1 MKITKEEF
9 QRIGDESPLE
19 LFHQGIK
26 ADETREKYTRTLR
39 QILCKIFEELFEGDF
54 KTRVERFVQ
63 IAKEDPD
70 WTRDLLLNLSIKLK
84 ERTRLDKEDSDY
96 LNPSS
101 IDNYFKPIK
110 KLFDMNGAVISWN
123 RVYATFPEQ
132 DNVSDSR
139 GWARDEIQK
148 MLKFANGS
156 IDRAIVLLYASSG
169 IRAGGVDL
177 NWQDLTPVY
186 QVNDQLKFDI
196 TESEE
201 ETASVVCAM
210 LRIYQGTNYNYP
222 AFITPEAYEALMDYK
237 SDWSREIGREPKP
250 EDPIFKK
257 EGTILRKTTSVGIKK
272 RVERMIKRA
281 GLREQIKG
289 KRYEV
294 PIMNGFRRFWNKT
307 CKESLSRDS
316 PLGSLIKKEFMM
328 GHTGLIKL
336 DRNYFKTHTLELA
349 EEYLN
354 AIPNLTISNEKRLR
368 LENKKKTEKIEK
380 LERQQREIDTLK
392 LEVKRID
399 LRAKIAEEI
408 KQGMIEWS
416 ENHPDQ
422 VPPMNMAKADFTKS
436 SSLDDIVN
444 HFLTEHDGNIEGLRE
459 RFAKHAEI
467 TVHDD

>member
-9 QRIGDESPLE
+9 QRIGEESPLE
-19 LFHQGIK
+19 LFNHGIK
-26 ADETREKYTRTLR
+26 AKETREKYTRTMKHV
-39 QILCKIFEELFEGDF
+39 LCKIFEDLFEGDF
-54 KTRVERFVQ
+54 EERVKQLVK

-84 ERTRLDKEDSDY
+84 ERTKLHKDDSNY
-96 LNPSS
+96 LNPNS

-110 KLFDMNGAVISWN
+110 KLFDMNGVVISWK
-123 RVYATFPEQ
+123 RIYATFPEQ
-132 DNVSDSR
+132 DNTSDSR
-139 GWARDEIQK
+139 GWNRDEIQK

-156 IDRAIVLLYASSG
+156 IDRAIVLLCACSG

-177 NWQDLTPVY
+177 NWQDLTPIY
-186 QVNDQLKFDI
+186 EIDEQLRLDI

-201 ETASVVCAM
+201 ETTNIACAM
-210 LRIYQGTNYNYP
+210 LRIYHGTNYSYP
-222 AFITPEAYEALMDYK
+222 AFITPEAYEALRDYK
-237 SDWSREIGREPKP
+237 SDWIREIGREPKP

-257 EGTILRKTTSVGIKK
+257 EGTILRRTTPTGVKK

-281 GLREQIKG
+281 GLRENIKG

-294 PIMNGFRRFWNKT
+294 PIMNGFRRVWNKT

-336 DRNYFKTHTLELA
+336 DKNYFKTHTLELA
-349 EEYLN
+349 EEYIN

-380 LERQQREIDTLK
+380 LEKQQREIDMLK

-399 LRAKIAEEI
+399 GKNKANDAMKKRF
-408 KQGMIEWS
+408 IEWA
-416 ENHPDQ
+416 EKNPD
-422 VPPMNMAKADFTKS
+422 KADALHIAKTGIGEIPSIEKLLLFCKY
-436 SSLDDIVN
+436 
-444 HFLTEHDGNIEGLRE
+444 EHCRGL
-459 RFAKHAEI
+459 FMIKGDF
-467 TVHDD
+467 V

>member
-9 QRIGDESPLE
+9 QRIGEESPLE

-26 ADETREKYTRTLR
+26 AKETREKYTRTLR
-39 QILCKIFEELFEGDF
+39 HVLCKIFEDILEGDF
-54 KTRVERFVQ
+54 EERVKQFVKH
-63 IAKEDPD
+63 AKEDPD
-70 WTRDLLLNLSIKLK
+70 WTRDLLLNLSMKLK
-84 ERTRLDKEDSDY
+84 ERTILSKEDSDY

-110 KLFDMNGAVISWN
+110 KLFDMNGVVISWN

-139 GWARDEIQK
+139 GWTRDEIQK

-156 IDRAIVLLYASSG
+156 IDRAIILVSASSG
-169 IRAGGVDL
+169 IRAGGFDL

-186 QVNDQLKFDI
+186 QVDDQLKFEI

-201 ETASVVCAM
+201 DDAVIVCAM
-210 LRIYQGTNYNYP
+210 LKIYQGTSFNYP

-237 SDWSREIGREPKP
+237 SDWTREIGREPK
-250 EDPIFKK
+250 EQDPIFKK
-257 EGTILRKTTSVGIKK
+257 EGTILRRTTPIGVKK
-272 RVERMIKRA
+272 RVERMIKKA
-281 GLREQIKG
+281 GLRDKIKG

-307 CKESLSRDS
+307 CKESLSKDS

-380 LERQQREIDTLK
+380 LEKQQREIDNLK
-392 LEVKRID
+392 LQVKRID
-399 LRAKIAEEI
+399 AKSKMNEAMKKRLIQWAEENPDRADALQMAKIGSHAMNLDEFVEHFVT
-408 KQGMIEWS
+408 
-416 ENHPDQ
+416 ENHGELEEFLESIS
-422 VPPMNMAKADFTKS
+422 KTKISIAD
-436 SSLDDIVN
+436 
-444 HFLTEHDGNIEGLRE
+444 EE
-459 RFAKHAEI
+459 
-467 TVHDD
+467 

>member
-9 QRIGDESPLE
+9 QRIGEESPLE

-26 ADETREKYTRTLR
+26 AKETREKYTRTLR
-39 QILCKIFEELFEGDF
+39 QVLCKIFEDIFEGDF
-54 KTRVERFVQ
+54 ESRVDQFVKH
-63 IAKEDPD
+63 AKEDPD
-70 WTRDLLLNLSIKLK
+70 WTRDLLMNLSKKFK
-84 ERTRLDKEDSDY
+84 ERTRLPRDDSNY
-96 LNPSS
+96 LNPNS

-110 KLFDMNGAVISWN
+110 KLFDMSGVVFSWT
-123 RVYATFPEQ
+123 RIHATFPEQ

-139 GWARDEIQK
+139 GWSREEIQK
-148 MLKFANGS
+148 MLKFSNGS
-156 IDRAIVLLYASSG
+156 IDRAIVLLCSSSG
-169 IRAGGVDL
+169 IRVGGFDL

-186 QVNDQLKFDI
+186 QINDQLKFEI
-196 TESEE
+196 IESEE
-201 ETASVVCAM
+201 EIAQIACAM

-222 AFITPEAYEALMDYK
+222 AFVTPEAYEALMDYK
-237 SDWSREIGREPKP
+237 SDWTREIGREPKP

-257 EGTILRKTTSVGIKK
+257 EGIFLRRATPIGVKK

-281 GLREQIKG
+281 GLRENIKG

-336 DRNYFKTHTLELA
+336 DRNYFKIHTLELA

-368 LENKKKTEKIEK
+368 LENKKKKKKIEK
-380 LERQQREIDTLK
+380 LEKQQREIDKLK
-392 LEVKRID
+392 LQVKRID
-399 LRAKIAEEI
+399 LKNKMTEAIKNKVIEWAEENPDKTNAFEIAKKGIGNI
-408 KQGMIEWS
+408 KGFDETIE
-416 ENHPDQ
+416 
-422 VPPMNMAKADFTKS
+422 
-436 SSLDDIVN
+436 
-444 HFLTEHDGNIEGLRE
+444 HFLLEHDGDIDDFLKRVS
-459 RFAKHAEI
+459 KAEI
-467 TVHDD
+467 SMPKG

>member
-1 MKITKEEF
+1 MKITREEF
-9 QRIGDESPLE
+9 QRIGEESPLE

-26 ADETREKYTRTLR
+26 AKETLEKYTRTLR
-39 QILCKIFEELFEGDF
+39 HVLCKIFEDILEGDF
-54 KTRVERFVQ
+54 EQRVKQLVKH
-63 IAKEDPD
+63 AKEDPD
-70 WTRDLLLNLSIKLK
+70 WTRDLLLNLSIRLK
-84 ERTRLDKEDSDY
+84 ERTKLPREDSDY

-110 KLFDMNGAVISWN
+110 KLFDMNGVVISWN

-139 GWARDEIQK
+139 GWTRDEIQK
-148 MLKFANGS
+148 MLKFTNGS
-156 IDRAIVLLYASSG
+156 IDRAIVLVSASSG
-169 IRAGGVDL
+169 IRAGGFDL

-186 QVNDQLKFDI
+186 QIDEQLKFEI

-201 ETASVVCAM
+201 EYAEIACAM
-210 LRIYQGTNYNYP
+210 LRIYQGTNFNYP

-237 SDWSREIGREPKP
+237 SDWTRDVGREPKGK
-250 EDPIFKK
+250 DPIFKK
-257 EGTILRKTTSVGIKK
+257 EGEILRRTTPVGVKK

-281 GLREQIKG
+281 GLRDKIKG

-354 AIPNLTISNEKRLR
+354 AIPNLTISNEKRLK
-368 LENKKKTEKIEK
+368 LENRKKTEKIEK
-380 LERQQREIDTLK
+380 LERQQREIDNLK
-392 LEVKRID
+392 LDVKRID
-399 LRAKIAEEI
+399 LKNKMNEAMK
-408 KQGMIEWS
+408 KKFIE
-416 ENHPDQ
+416 
-422 VPPMNMAKADFTKS
+422 
-436 SSLDDIVN
+436 
-444 HFLTEHDGNIEGLRE
+444 
-459 RFAKHAEI
+459 
-467 TVHDD
+467 

>member
-9 QRIGDESPLE
+9 QRIGEENPLE
-19 LFHQGIK
+19 LFYQGIK
-26 ADETREKYTRTLR
+26 AKETREKYTRTLR
-39 QILCKIFEELFEGDF
+39 HVFCKIFEDILEGDF
-54 KTRVERFVQ
+54 EQRVKQ
-63 IAKEDPD
+63 IVMHAKEDPE
-70 WTRDLLLNLSIKLK
+70 WTRDLLLNLSIRLK
-84 ERTRLDKEDSDY
+84 ERTKLARNNPDY
-96 LNPSS
+96 LNPNS

-110 KLFDMNGAVISWN
+110 KLFDMNDVVIPWK

-132 DNVSDSR
+132 NNISDSR
-139 GWARDEIQK
+139 GWDRDEIQK
-148 MLKFANGS
+148 MLKYANGS
-156 IDRAIVLLYASSG
+156 IDRAIVLVSASSG
-169 IRAGGVDL
+169 IRVGGFDL
-177 NWQDLTPVY
+177 SWQDLVPIY
-186 QVNDQLKFDI
+186 QADEKLKFEI
-196 TESEE
+196 TESEQSE
-201 ETASVVCAM
+201 IACAM
-210 LRIYQGTNYNYP
+210 LRIYQGTSFSYP
-222 AFITPEAYEALMDYK
+222 AFITPEAYESLMDYK
-237 SDWSREIGREPKP
+237 LDWIREIGREPKP
-250 EDPIFKK
+250 EEPIFKK
-257 EGTILRKTTSVGIKK
+257 EGTILRRATTISIKK

-281 GLREQIKG
+281 GLRNKING

-380 LERQQREIDTLK
+380 LERQQKEIDFLK
-392 LEVKRID
+392 NEVKRID

-422 VPPMNMAKADFTKS
+422 IPPINMAKTDFTKPN
-436 SSLDDIVN
+436 LDKIVE
-444 HFLTEHDGNIEGLRE
+444 HFLTEHDGNIDGLRE
-459 RFAKHAEI
+459 AFAKHAKI
-467 TVHDD
+467 TIKDD

>member
-9 QRIGDESPLE
+9 QRIGEESPLE
-19 LFHQGIK
+19 LFHQGIRAK
-26 ADETREKYTRTLR
+26 ETQEKYTRTLR
-39 QILCKIFEELFEGDF
+39 HVLCKIFEDLFEGDF
-54 KTRVERFVQ
+54 EARVSQFVKL
-63 IAKEDPD
+63 AKEDPD

-84 ERTRLDKEDSDY
+84 ERTKLPKEDSDY
-96 LNPSS
+96 LNPNS

-110 KLFDMNGAVISWN
+110 KLFDMNGVVISWK

-139 GWARDEIQK
+139 GWNREEIQK

-156 IDRAIVLLYASSG
+156 IDRAIILLCASSG

-177 NWQDLTPVY
+177 NWQDLIPVY
-186 QVNDQLKFDI
+186 QVNDQLKFEI

-201 ETASVVCAM
+201 EISNVACAM
-210 LRIYQGTNYNYP
+210 LRIYQGTNYSYP
-222 AFITPEAYEALMDYK
+222 AFITPEAYESLMDYK
-237 SDWSREIGREPKP
+237 SDWTREIGREPKA

-257 EGTILRKTTSVGIKK
+257 EGTILRRTTPTEVKK

-281 GLREQIKG
+281 GLREIIKG

-328 GHTGLIKL
+328 GHIGLIKL

-380 LERQQREIDTLK
+380 LEKQQREIDILK

-399 LRAKIAEEI
+399 LKNKMSEAMKQRFIQWAEE
-408 KQGMIEWS
+408 
-416 ENHPDQ
+416 NPDKANAFQ
-422 VPPMNMAKADFTKS
+422 IAKTGLGKMKDMDKF
-436 SSLDDIVN
+436 VE
-444 HFLTEHDGNIEGLRE
+444 HFLTEHRDVDIDEYLKRISK
-459 RFAKHAEI
+459 AKI
-467 TVHDD
+467 SVSDD

>member
-9 QRIGDESPLE
+9 QRIGEEHPLE

-26 ADETREKYTRTLR
+26 AKETREKYTRTLKHV
-39 QILCKIFEELFEGDF
+39 LCKIFEDILEGDF
-54 KTRVERFVQ
+54 EERVKQFVEH
-63 IAKEDPD
+63 AKKDPD
-70 WTRDLLLNLSIKLK
+70 WTRDLLMNLSMKLK
-84 ERTRLDKEDSDY
+84 ERTNLPKENSDY

-132 DNVSDSR
+132 NNVSDSR
-139 GWARDEIQK
+139 GWSRDEIQK
-148 MLKFANGS
+148 MLKFTNGS
-156 IDRAIVLLYASSG
+156 IDRAIVLVSASSG
-169 IRAGGVDL
+169 IRAGGFDL
-177 NWQDLTPVY
+177 NWQDLTPIYSVD
-186 QVNDQLKFDI
+186 DQLKFEI

-201 ETASVVCAM
+201 EHASIACAM
-210 LRIYQGTNYNYP
+210 IRIYQGTSDGYP

-237 SDWSREIGREPKP
+237 SDWVREVGRVPKP

-257 EGTILRKTTSVGIKK
+257 EGTILRRTTPIGVKK
-272 RVERMIKRA
+272 RVERIIKRA

-349 EEYLN
+349 EEYIN

-368 LENKKKTEKIEK
+368 FENKKKTEKIEK
-380 LERQQREIDTLK
+380 LEKQQREIDTLK

-399 LRAKIAEEI
+399 IKNRMSEAMKQRMIQWAEDNPDKANALQIAKIGLDKMKDMDKFAE
-408 KQGMIEWS
+408 
-416 ENHPDQ
+416 
-422 VPPMNMAKADFTKS
+422 
-436 SSLDDIVN
+436 
-444 HFLTEHDGNIEGLRE
+444 HFLTDHSDTDIEEYLKSISK
-459 RFAKHAEI
+459 AKI
-467 TVHDD
+467 SVVDD

>member
-9 QRIGDESPLE
+9 QRIGEESPLE

-26 ADETREKYTRTLR
+26 AKETREKYTRTLR
-39 QILCKIFEELFEGDF
+39 QVLCNIFEDLFEGDF
-54 KTRVERFVQ
+54 EDRVNQFVKL
-63 IAKEDPD
+63 AKEDPD
-70 WTRDLLLNLSIKLK
+70 WIRDLLINLSIKLK
-84 ERTRLDKEDSDY
+84 ERTKLPKENSEY

-101 IDNYFKPIK
+101 VDNYFKPIK
-110 KLFDMNGAVISWN
+110 KLFDMSGVVISWN

-132 DNVSDSR
+132 NNVSDSR
-139 GWARDEIQK
+139 GWSRDEIQK
-148 MLKFANGS
+148 MLKFTNGS
-156 IDRAIVLLYASSG
+156 IDRAIILLSASSG
-169 IRAGGVDL
+169 IRAGGFDL

-186 QVNDQLKFDI
+186 HVDDQLKFDI

-201 ETASVVCAM
+201 ENASVACAM
-210 LRIYQGTNYNYP
+210 IRIYQGTNEGYP
-222 AFITPEAYEALMDYK
+222 AFITPEAYDALIDYK
-237 SDWSREIGREPKP
+237 SDWTREVGRVPKP

-257 EGTILRKTTSVGIKK
+257 EGTLLRRITTTGVKR
-272 RVERMIKRA
+272 RVERVIKRA
-281 GLREQIKG
+281 GLRESIKG

-368 LENKKKTEKIEK
+368 HENKKKTEKIEK
-380 LERQQREIDTLK
+380 LERQQREIDMLK
-392 LEVKRID
+392 FEVKRID
-399 LRAKIAEEI
+399 AKNKMTEAMKQRLIQWAEENPDKADALQMAKIDSNTIDIDGFLEHYLR
-408 KQGMIEWS
+408 
-416 ENHPDQ
+416 ENHGELEEFLDSISKTR
-422 VPPMNMAKADFTKS
+422 VSVADK
-436 SSLDDIVN
+436 
-444 HFLTEHDGNIEGLRE
+444 
-459 RFAKHAEI
+459 
-467 TVHDD
+467 